1 MFTSVV
7 NPMCKRFVENGA
19 MHESAQRL
27 HEAALKIGRASKPGQ
42 VADFAGVT
50 PQVLTNWERRGV
62 SRDGRLALL
71 AKHGINP
78 TWIETG
84 NGEMTA
90 GSQLS
95 IVGKPVVVLENGE
108 EPGDGYLQIPEY
120 DVRFAAGNGRTAL
133 FDELETS
140 VPRTYRRDWFVRE
153 GINPAHVKCFKVH
166 GDSMEPFLFDGD
178 SVLVNLGE
186 TSILNGK
193 VYAMRYG
200 DELRIKRCYKRLD
213 GGLVLHS
220 DNPSHLPRD
229 EEVSPDMA
237 ATHIAIIGRVRD
249 KSGSGG
255 L

>member
-1 MFTSVV
+1 MTTEYG
-7 NPMCKRFVENGA
+7 KRLRAARKHANLTQMKLSELTGIPQSSISTA
-19 MHESAQRL
+19 ERES
-27 HEAALKIGRASKPGQ
+27 KGS
-42 VADFAGVT
+42 ADTPVFAKACGIDAHWLATGEGEMLPT
-50 PQVLTNWERRGV
+50 P
-62 SRDGRLALL
+62 LALL
-71 AKHGINP
+71 
-78 TWIETG
+78 
-84 NGEMTA
+84 
-90 GSQLS
+90 
-95 IVGKPVVVLENGE
+95 GKPVRALAEGE
-108 EPGDGYLQIPEY
+108 DPGDGYVQIPEY
-120 DVRFAAGNGRTAL
+120 EVRFAAGNGRAAL
-133 FDELETS
+133 FDEIDGTK
-140 VPRTYRRDWFVRE
+140 PRTYRVEWFVE
-153 GINPAHVKCFKVH
+153 TGINPQHCKCFKVH